1 MGLIKFGIIKF
12 LDRFIDKYEDLEQI
26 AEVQYY
32 HAGHYPSW
40 YNDMKEYHSK
50 VEVLKEVKE
59 ELTKLL
65 EKAKTNRKADIW
77 RVWTSDRPQ
86 IGKVCCSNY
95 RVMLVVDT
103 KDHMVKAAFWTPELE
118 KECGVQNSHRAL
130 MDYLIEKYRD
140 ENGICTLALGL
151 RWGGF
156 YTCGLGNGQQ
166 EQLTLYGESSD
177 YRHRKNSD
185 CVKNSFLNSRPFELG
200 ATRSFWEIVSGMTD
214 DEFDEYVDS
223 INK

>member
-1 MGLIKFGIIKF
+1 MKLIEF
-12 LDRFIDKYEDLEQI
+12 LDHFIDKYEDQVNI
-26 AEVQYY
+26 AETQYY
-32 HAGHYPSW
+32 LNGHQSAW
-40 YNDMKEYHSK
+40 YKDMKTAKSK
-50 VEVLKEVKE
+50 VAVLNEVKGKLIE
-59 ELTKLL
+59 LL
-65 EKAKTNRKADIW
+65 EKTKDNHKADIW

-86 IGKVCCSNY
+86 IGRVCCSNY

-103 KDHMVKAAFWTPELE
+103 KDHMVKGAFWTPELE
-118 KECGVQNSHRAL
+118 KEHGVQNSHRAL
-130 MDYLIEKYRD
+130 MDYLIENHRD

-177 YRHRKNSD
+177 YPHRKKSD
-185 CVKNSFLNSRPFELG
+185 CVKNSFLNNEPFETIG
-200 ATRSFWEIVSGMTD
+200 TTRSFWEMVSGMLD